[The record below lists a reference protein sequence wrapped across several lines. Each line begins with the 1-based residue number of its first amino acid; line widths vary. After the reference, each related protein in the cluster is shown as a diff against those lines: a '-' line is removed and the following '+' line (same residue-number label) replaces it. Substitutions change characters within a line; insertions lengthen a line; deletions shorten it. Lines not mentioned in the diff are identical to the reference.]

1 MSDTATQRR
10 IRAQASPRDRQV
22 MRFILDAPVQAGR
35 AARFDGPTDHA
46 PLARALFA
54 IGGVSKVQVTGETI
68 LITAAPGSDWQ
79 MLKAP
84 VAAAIRQV
92 LDSTALPLGDIP
104 ATASAVGSDA
114 ALLAAVTGLLDTR
127 ANPSIS
133 SHGGHIS
140 AEAVEDGTV
149 YLRMSGGCQG
159 CAASAVTLGRGVETM
174 LRAALPAIRDIVD
187 VTDHAKGK
195 SPFYSGEPGQSPLF
209 IRPVPV
215 DCIGWEN
222 GQLTIDPDYLAPR
235 LGLIPDELQ
244 AGLSRGE
251 IVITTESSPAASA
264 GRTRVIVRSAQRAW
278 AADVMP
284 DGTAHE
290 VPPPR
295 TLSAAEPAAST
306 LPLRVRRYLQD
317 LPAKTLPITYR
328 RLARGLGMYAPGSIR
343 RVTGALEATM
353 REDMQADRPFIAA
366 RVVGRASGGL
376 PGKGFFE
383 LALAL
388 GRGPRAGETDQTFHQ
403 RLLSE
408 SLGPD

>member
-10 IRAQASPRDRQV
+10 IRAQTSPRDRQV

-35 AARFDGPTDHA
+35 TAKFDGPADHA

-54 IGGVSKVQVTGETI
+54 IGGVRKVQVTDETI
-68 LITAAPGSDWQ
+68 LITTVPGSDWQ
-79 MLKAP
+79 ILKAP

-104 ATASAVGSDA
+104 ATASAEGSDA
-114 ALLAAVTGLLDTR
+114 ALLAAVTSLLDTR
-127 ANPSIS
+127 ANPSIA

-140 AEAVEDGTV
+140 AEVVEDGTV

-159 CAASAVTLGRGVETM
+159 CAASAVTLGKGVETM

-187 VTDHAKGK
+187 VTDHARGK
-195 SPFYSGEPGQSPLF
+195 SPFYSGVPGQSPLF
-209 IRPVPV
+209 MRPVPA
-215 DCIGWEN
+215 DCIGWED
-222 GQLTIDPDYLAPR
+222 GQPTIDPDYLAPR
-235 LGLIPDELQ
+235 LGLTPDELQ

-264 GRTRVIVRSAQRAW
+264 GRTRVTVRSAQRAW

-284 DGTAHE
+284 DGTARE
-290 VPPPR
+290 APPPR
-295 TLSAAEPAAST
+295 TLSAAERAART
-306 LPLRVRRYLQD
+306 LPLRVRSYLQD
-317 LPAKTLPITYR
+317 LPAKTLPITYG

-353 REDMQADRPFIAA
+353 REDMQAGRPFIAA
-366 RVVGRASGGL
+366 RVVGRGSGGL

-383 LALAL
+383 LARAL
-388 GRGPRAGETDQTFHQ
+388 SRGPRAGETEQTFHQ
-403 RLLSE
+403 RQLSE
-408 SLGPD
+408 SLGLD